1 MHTNEDSVQQKNK
14 NKINQS
20 ITFLKIMENR
30 IDIDIIT
37 ELEDQAEVFPQTQ
50 E

>member
-1 MHTNEDSVQQKNK
+1 VHTNEDSVQQKNK